1 MLTKLSITKTIL
13 LILAGAALIGLSACA
28 TVSPNGA
35 TARNDDGSYVNP
47 VFVSKFPDITTADVT
62 GFVNE
67 DVFKVGDTAD
77 VIVYNTEDLS
87 GSYIVDR
94 KGQIGFP
101 LIGSV
106 EVAGLSTLE
115 LQDRLVQL
123 YGQRYLQDPS
133 IAVKLEAR
141 KLGKIVVDGA
151 VVKPGVFEMFSL
163 MRLSEAVALGG
174 GLNENANRKEVY
186 VVRDFNGERKVLVAN
201 LNDIRK
207 LGAEDPHLIPNDIV
221 FVQDSAA
228 RIAFKEILATVP
240 LVNTLAIL
248 STR

>member
-1 MLTKLSITKTIL
+1 MLTKFSFLKL
-13 LILAGAALIGLSACA
+13 FLAAFTAFAFIGLSACS
-28 TVSPNGA
+28 TLPTNKPN
-35 TARNDDGSYVNP
+35 ARNDDGSFKNP
-47 VFVSKFPDITTADVT
+47 VFVSKFPDITVADVT
-62 GFVNE
+62 GFVQD

-77 VIVYNTEDLS
+77 VVVYNTEDLS

-94 KGQIGFP
+94 AGQIGFP

-106 EVAGLSTLE
+106 QVAGLSTLE
-115 LQDRLVQL
+115 LQERLVEL

-133 IAVKLEAR
+133 IAVKLESR

-151 VVKPGVFEMFSL
+151 VVKPGVFEMFDL
-163 MRLSEAVALGG
+163 MRLSEAIALGG
-174 GLNENANRKEVY
+174 GLNDDANRKEVY
-186 VVRDFNGERKVLVAN
+186 VVRDFSGERKVLTVN
-201 LNDIRK
+201 LNEIRK
-207 LGAEDPHLIPNDIV
+207 MGAEDPRLIPNDIV

-240 LVNTLAIL
+240 LINTLAIL